1 MEITQEKWTEIT
13 VTVDT
18 KDIETAGNIANMV
31 VPYGIYIEDYS
42 ALEEET
48 MEIAHIDLIEA
59 SLLQKDRTKGII
71 HIYISPE
78 ENPAE
83 AVSFLEERLQSAGI
97 AYTLGTDLCAM
108 EDWVNNWKKYFHP
121 MPVGDKLLIR
131 PTWEDADPTD
141 GRKVLHIEPG
151 LAFGTGSHPTTRLCL
166 ETLEKVV
173 TPGAT
178 VLDIGCGSGI
188 LSIAALLLGAQTAFG
203 VDIDK
208 LAVKTANANALE
220 NGFGADRFVAVEG
233 NLSDKVSGQYDIIV
247 ANIVADI
254 IMQFNP
260 QVAQFLKPGGTYI
273 TGGIIDV
280 REDEVLASFAANGFT
295 VQQRFEDKG
304 RPPLTEKISHRQLQ
318 TLPTLCAFLL
328 HHTQKRPVQAVQG
341 VCVAVFYFALVAIS
355 SVIRAIKSSR
365 LEAPSSPS
373 FLERTDTVPASISL
387 SPATS
392 I

>member
-1 MEITQEKWTEIT
+1 MEVTQEKWTEIT

-48 MEIAHIDLIEA
+48 MEIAHIDLIEV

-208 LAVKTANANALE
+208 LAVKTANDNALE
-220 NGFGADRFVAVEG
+220 NGFGLDRFTAVEG

-260 QVAQFLKPGGTYI
+260 QVAQFLKPGGTYM

-280 REDEVLASFAANGFT
+280 REDEVP
-295 VQQRFEDKG
+295 D
-304 RPPLTEKISHRQLQ
+304 
-318 TLPTLCAFLL
+318 
-328 HHTQKRPVQAVQG
+328 KRPVKRGCRCTSGRKTHRRNAVIDSHIITDQILFAQAVG
-341 VCVAVFYFALVAIS
+341 AVTHHHGRNPQPFN
-355 SVIRAIKSSR
+355 R
-365 LEAPSSPS
+365 LCMPEITAGAQARL
-373 FLERTDTVPASISL
+373 FFQCQL
-387 SPATS
+387 
-392 I
+392 